1 MPARRERRGRAAHF
15 GVPVLFLVGV
25 TVLVLLIR
33 SGLEAGSSGPATT
46 TASVTQPSTTT
57 ASTHTGTTRRGARY
71 YTVQRGDTFGSI
83 SAKTGVAVSQI
94 ERLNPGVSPTAL
106 HVGQRLRVK

>member
-1 MPARRERRGRAAHF
+1 VSARRERRGRAAHY

-25 TVLVLLIR
+25 TVLVLVIR
-33 SGLEAGSSGPATT
+33 SGLEAGSSRPATT
-46 TASVTQPSTTT
+46 AASATRPSATVTSTR
-57 ASTHTGTTRRGARY
+57 TGTTKRGARF
-71 YTVQRGDTFGSI
+71 YTVERGDTFGSI